1 MGARRT
7 FSGYPKDCLLKGAVV
22 DLEDTG
28 VPVSFD
34 GREWPRMRQG
44 KTREQEYQKLTSG
57 KPLA

>member
-1 MGARRT
+1 M
-7 FSGYPKDCLLKGAVV
+7 GAVV

-28 VPVSFD
+28 IPVSYD